1 MQEQA
6 GGLQKYMQQLGKLP
20 AFQKG
25 LEQALG
31 KNPTSEV
38 QNALS
43 QRSTL
48 PQKPRVPISGLV
60 CSAYHFIKYFI
71 I

>member
-1 MQEQA
+1 MVCCMQEQA

-31 KNPTSEV
+31 KNYTQELQKIV
-38 QNALS
+38 S
-43 QRSTL
+43 QKRAL
-48 PQKPRVPISGLV
+48 PQQPRVPIPGIV
-60 CSAYHFIKYFI
+60 CSAR
-71 I
+71 